1 MNVGASHSNTKP
13 LNTGWRRVSNLDT
26 LRRHSTHVNESRKE
40 MTDTKKLSMA
50 AQLVREWAK
59 ANPSLAKK
67 ATRAEAAI
75 NTAIYA
81 AMDSDASK
89 PV

>member
-1 MNVGASHSNTKP
+1 
-13 LNTGWRRVSNLDT
+13 
-26 LRRHSTHVNESRKE
+26 